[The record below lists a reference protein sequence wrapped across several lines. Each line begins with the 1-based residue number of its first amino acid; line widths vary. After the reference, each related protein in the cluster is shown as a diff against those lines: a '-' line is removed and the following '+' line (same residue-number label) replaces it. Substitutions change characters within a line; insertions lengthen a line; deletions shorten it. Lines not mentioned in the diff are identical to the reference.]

1 MSSRNMIVG
10 QFRPMA
16 TKPPGE
22 EEKEPEQTR
31 KGTQDRSSNSD
42 DFLKTPEAR
51 EFISKMQGR
60 LKEGNF
66 PATRRGITDILGTLH
81 RNSNLTDKE
90 VIRETERILLR
101 LGGLDGFSG
110 MLSGLKAKSEG
121 LVKGLKAIFGG
132 GK

>member
-1 MSSRNMIVG
+1 MILG

-16 TKPPGE
+16 MKQPGE
-22 EEKEPEQTR
+22 EEKEPEQAQTA
-31 KGTQDRSSNSD
+31 TQGRSSTSD
-42 DFLKTPEAR
+42 EFLKTPEAK
-51 EFISKMQGR
+51 EFVNKMHGK

-66 PATRRGITDILGTLH
+66 PATRRGITDIMGTLH

-90 VIRETERILLR
+90 VMKETDRILLR

-110 MLSGLKAKSEG
+110 VLSGLKAKSEG
-121 LVKGLKAIFGG
+121 LVKGLKSIFGG

>member
-1 MSSRNMIVG
+1 MILG

-16 TKPPGE
+16 MKPPGE
-22 EEKEPEQTR
+22 EEKEPEQTQT
-31 KGTQDRSSNSD
+31 GTQGRSTSSD

-51 EFISKMQGR
+51 EFIGRMQGK

-66 PATRRGITDILGTLH
+66 PATRRGITDIMGTLH
-81 RNSNLTDKE
+81 RNSNLSDKE
-90 VIRETERILLR
+90 VIKETERILLR

-110 MLSGLKAKSEG
+110 VLSGLKAKSEG

-132 GK
+132 K